1 MYWFWSTSH
10 FFDKNVTCLSVLT
23 VQISEKIK
31 TENVAAVSQ
40 ALLQKLNGTLFSE
53 EKYFFKR

>member
-40 ALLQKLNGTLFSE
+40 ALLQKLKTV
-53 EKYFFKR
+53 KKT